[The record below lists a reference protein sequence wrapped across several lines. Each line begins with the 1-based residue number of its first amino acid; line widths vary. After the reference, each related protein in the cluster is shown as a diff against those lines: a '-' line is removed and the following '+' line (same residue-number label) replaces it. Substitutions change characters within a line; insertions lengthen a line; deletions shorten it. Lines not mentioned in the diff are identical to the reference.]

1 MVLPL
6 AAIAVP
12 SLLAGGAGGAG
23 LGGLLGAG
31 ALGAGLGGLTG
42 KGEGPDITPT
52 GPTSPAGVVS
62 TGQDFLNLILQ
73 GAPGETKLEEAI
85 SSFDLPLQQLIDAIQ
100 GKATGTLAPQIARGT
115 EASLLAQSAA
125 TGDIERFAA
134 RQAGG
139 RGQFGVDRL
148 RAQTGSEFGRQ
159 RAGIPLN
166 VFTNTI
172 QNFLPLLAQRVQA
185 ELGRAATGQAALSSA
200 QAFEPVSLGRQA
212 QAIQRGQA
220 GIPPESKDLSGFGT
234 AAVLASQAFG

>member
-1 MVLPL
+1 MVLAAALPLL
-6 AAIAVP
+6 AA
-12 SLLAGGAGGAG
+12 GAG
-23 LGGLLGAG
+23 LGS
-31 ALGAGLGGLTG
+31 LGGG

-52 GPTSPAGVVS
+52 GPTSPTGVVN
-62 TGQDFLNLILQ
+62 TGQEFLNLILQ
-73 GAPGETKLEEAI
+73 GDPGKTKLEGAI
-85 SSFDLPLQQLIDAIQ
+85 KGFDLPLQQLIDAIQ
-100 GKATGTLAPQIARGT
+100 GKATGTLAPLIARGT
-115 EASLLAQSAA
+115 EASLLSQSAA
-125 TGDIERFAA
+125 TGDVERFAA

-148 RAQTGSEFGRQ
+148 LAQTGSEFGRQ

-172 QNFLPLLAQRVQA
+172 QNFLPLLMQKVQA

-212 QAIQRGQA
+212 QAVQRGQV

-234 AAVLASQAFG
+234 ALALGASSFA